1 MTAQALRGASRQALR
16 QRIAE
21 GHQVDAAALEGWAYR
36 GTVLGMPRLVERATW
51 QTFQKTFYRQPD
63 TGRLVG
69 WNVRLHQ
76 DGLGAPSRP
85 LTSNG
90 VPVTTWPY
98 EVVEPAGT
106 PVPPGF
112 DRGLLIDY
120 GPFAGVVDSM
130 RVVKDPLV
138 ALEPGNADTLLGV
151 SFISVGGR
159 CVETPTYFL
168 LEREHPITFVPPP
181 FAPRP
186 FALRPLL
193 SGFERAWAD
202 ALFDAVLG
210 TPVADRERFWM
221 LLAER
226 GPAPLG
232 AGLRLAVHTL
242 TFLPV
247 TMRGYGRPFFALD
260 AEMRLDC
267 IEAMSTHPR
276 LMVRQ
281 VVSTLK
287 VLACFALLEAP
298 GARQRL
304 GGTANDSDR
313 APRGAS
319 ARVHA
324 VSAGASR

>member
-1 MTAQALRGASRQALR
+1 MTEVQALRGASRRALR

-21 GHQVDAAALEGWAYR
+21 GHRVDAAALEGWAYR
-36 GTVLGMPRLVERATW
+36 GTVLGMPRLLERATW

-76 DGLGAPSRP
+76 DGVGAPSRP
-85 LTSNG
+85 LTANG

-98 EVVEPAGT
+98 EVVDPAGT

-151 SFISVGGR
+151 SFLSLGGR
-159 CVETPTYFL
+159 CVETPTYFM

-181 FAPRP
+181 FGA
-186 FALRPLL
+186 RPLL
-193 SGFERAWAD
+193 SGFERTWAD

-210 TPVADRERFWM
+210 TPVADRERFWT
-221 LLAER
+221 LLSER
-226 GPAPLG
+226 GPSTLG

-242 TFLPV
+242 TFLPL

-260 AEMRLDC
+260 TEARLDC
-267 IEAMSTHPR
+267 IEAMATHPR
-276 LMVRQ
+276 LLVRQ

-287 VLACFALLEAP
+287 VLACFALLESP
-298 GARQRL
+298 GVRQRL
-304 GGTANDSDR
+304 EDTANDSTPR
-313 APRGAS
+313 HAAGAQVPGAPP
-319 ARVHA
+319 
-324 VSAGASR
+324 AGASR

>member
-21 GHQVDAAALEGWAYR
+21 GHRVDVAALEGWAYR

-51 QTFQKTFYRQPD
+51 QTFQKTFYRQP

-76 DGLGAPSRP
+76 DGPDAPSRP

-130 RVVKDPLV
+130 RLVKDPLV

-186 FALRPLL
+186 LL

-210 TPVADRERFWM
+210 TPVADRERFWT

-247 TMRGYGRPFFALD
+247 TMRGYGRPFFALETE
-260 AEMRLDC
+260 ARLDC
-267 IEAMSTHPR
+267 IEAMATHPR

-281 VVSTLK
+281 VVSTMK

-298 GARQRL
+298 GARQRF
-304 GGTANDSDR
+304 GDAANDNG
-313 APRGAS
+313 APRHGAL
-319 ARVHA
+319 AQVPVA
-324 VSAGASR
+324 PSAGAAR

>member
-1 MTAQALRGASRQALR
+1 MTGARALRGTSRQALR
-16 QRIAE
+16 QHITE
-21 GHQVDAAALEGWAYR
+21 GHRVDAAAIEGWAYR
-36 GTVLGMPRLVERATW
+36 GTVLGVPQLLERATW

-76 DGLGAPSRP
+76 DGPGAPSRP
-85 LTSNG
+85 LISNG

-106 PVPPGF
+106 RVPPGF

-120 GPFAGVVDSM
+120 GPFAGAVDSM
-130 RVVKDPLV
+130 RLVKDPLV
-138 ALEPGNADTLLGV
+138 ALEPGNAYTLLGV

-159 CVETPTYFL
+159 CVETPTYFM

-181 FAPRP
+181 FGA
-186 FALRPLL
+186 RPLL
-193 SGFERAWAD
+193 SRFERTWAD

-210 TPVADRERFWM
+210 TPVGDRERFWA

-232 AGLRLAVHTL
+232 VGLRLAVHTL

-260 AEMRLDC
+260 SQARLDC
-267 IEAMSTHPR
+267 IEAMATHPR
-276 LMVRQ
+276 LTVRQ

-287 VLACFALLEAP
+287 VLACFALLEAH

-304 GGTANDSDR
+304 GDTANDNGG
-313 APRGAS
+313 APRHGAS
-319 ARVHA
+319 ARVRA
-324 VSAGASR
+324 TPSAGASR

>member
-1 MTAQALRGASRQALR
+1 MTGAQALRGASRQVLR

-21 GHQVDAAALEGWAYR
+21 GHRVDAAALEGWAYR

-76 DGLGAPSRP
+76 DGPGAPSRP

-181 FAPRP
+181 FA
-186 FALRPLL
+186 ARPLL
-193 SGFERAWAD
+193 SGFERTWAD

-210 TPVADRERFWM
+210 TPVADRERFWR

-247 TMRGYGRPFFALD
+247 TMRGYGRPFFALETE
-260 AEMRLDC
+260 AQLDC
-267 IEAMSTHPR
+267 IEAMATHPR

-298 GARQRL
+298 GVRERL
-304 GGTANDSDR
+304 SVNERSQDVELRSR
-313 APRGAS
+313 AAAPPIAG
-319 ARVHA
+319 
-324 VSAGASR
+324 AGASR

>member
-1 MTAQALRGASRQALR
+1 MTGAQADRARLRTASRHELR
-16 QRIAE
+16 RLIAE
-21 GHQVDAAALEGWAYR
+21 GHRVEPAALAGWAYR
-36 GTVLGMPRLVERATW
+36 GTVLGMPRLIERATW

-76 DGLGAPSRP
+76 DGPGATSRP
-85 LTSNG
+85 LTSSG

-98 EVVEPAGT
+98 EVIEPAGT
-106 PVPPGF
+106 HVPPGF

-151 SFISVGGR
+151 SFISLGGR
-159 CVETPTYFL
+159 CVETPTYFM
-168 LEREHPITFVPPP
+168 LEREHPVTFVPPP
-181 FAPRP
+181 FGA
-186 FALRPLL
+186 RPLL
-193 SGFERAWAD
+193 LSFERAWAN

-210 TPVADRERFWM
+210 TPVRDRERFWE
-221 LLAER
+221 LLSQR
-226 GPAPLG
+226 GPPTLG
-232 AGLRLAVHTL
+232 PGLRLAVHTL

-247 TMRGYGRPFFALD
+247 TMRGFGRPFFALD
-260 AEMRLDC
+260 ARTRQDC
-267 IEAMSTHPR
+267 IEVMATHSR
-276 LMVRQ
+276 LVVRQ

-298 GARQRL
+298 GMRERL
-304 GGTANDSDR
+304 GG
-313 APRGAS
+313 APSQEGA
-319 ARVHA
+319 AR
-324 VSAGASR
+324 